1 METGDAGAQQQNTA
15 AGGAGAGRDRQRGQ
29 CSGEAFQQTSA
40 VHGYSLALNS
50 DAGSSMA
57 GGSQNEPV
65 EKFFSTGRDPVLVVD
80 RGFCD

>member
-1 METGDAGAQQQNTA
+1 VETGDAGAKQQNA
-15 AGGAGAGRDRQRGQ
+15 ATDGAGAGRDRQRGQ

-40 VHGYSLALNS
+40 IHRCSLALNS

-65 EKFFSTGRDPVLVVD
+65 EKFFGTGRDPVEVVD